1 MMERACAAII
11 QRGVKVLVSQ
21 RLSDQTF
28 PLKWELPGGHI
39 ERKESKE
46 SCLKREIKEELGVRI
61 IALRPYCTRR
71 CRIGKRTLLIYYYL
85 CRIGSGRLRKLEVRN
100 FRWIE
105 PSQHKAYDFVSP
117 DRSVLQKLSDA
128 ASS

>member
-46 SCLKREIKEELGVRI
+46 SCLKREIKEELGMRI
-61 IALRPYCTRR
+61 TALRPYYTRKW
-71 CRIGKRTLLIYYYL
+71 RIGKRSLLIYYY
-85 CRIGSGRLRKLEVRN
+85 
-100 FRWIE
+100 
-105 PSQHKAYDFVSP
+105 
-117 DRSVLQKLSDA
+117 
-128 ASS
+128 